1 MASLQSMTKGRV
13 SLGVDRQ
20 TGEQR
25 EGCAWICSCLMFLKH
40 GFKDAVLWVSLF
52 LSERAGL
59 PRGSDTLRC
68 SAASLSSAL
77 VLR

>member
-1 MASLQSMTKGRV
+1 MTKGRV
-13 SLGVDRQ
+13 SLGVGRQ
-20 TGEQR
+20 AGEQR
-25 EGCAWICSCLMFLKH
+25 EGCAVDLLDVFFKC

-52 LSERAGL
+52 LGERAGL
-59 PRGSDTLRC
+59 PCGSDTLRS